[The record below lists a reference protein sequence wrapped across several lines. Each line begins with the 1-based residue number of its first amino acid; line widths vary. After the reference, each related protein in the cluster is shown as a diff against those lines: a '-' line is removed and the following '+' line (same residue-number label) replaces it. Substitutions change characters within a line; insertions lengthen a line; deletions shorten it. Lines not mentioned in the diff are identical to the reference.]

1 MSEPLEI
8 RGNTEQIDAKWMSH
22 VMEHAGVAQ
31 GEIINTAHFEGF
43 IGTGQTGQNARYRL
57 HWSHQG
63 SRPGSVIVKFAS
75 GNKSVRDY
83 GYASGAY
90 KTEVAFYNQLARQ
103 MQVRVPDCYAALYD
117 ETKPDSVIVM
127 EDLCF
132 SRQGDQLSGLTADQ
146 CALAIS
152 GAVGFHAP
160 RWGDPT
166 LVDFAPHKSPEL
178 FAALLLPAYQA
189 AIRTFMERLGDQI
202 DADIIALIH
211 DMGGWLGDWFTSS
224 QLPATLIHMDFR
236 ADNLMFGVN
245 KQAPPLVVIDWQT
258 ASVGAASWDVAY
270 LLGAAFQPEVRA
282 RLERDLLKQYIE
294 EMKVAGIELKF
305 EQVWH
310 EYRLGALWG
319 LLMAVGATAVAEETE
334 RGNNMLI
341 QMAQSHGR
349 HALDLETVSLLC

>member
-1 MSEPLEI
+1 
-8 RGNTEQIDAKWMSH
+8 
-22 VMEHAGVAQ
+22 
-31 GEIINTAHFEGF
+31 
-43 IGTGQTGQNARYRL
+43 
-57 HWSHQG
+57 
-63 SRPGSVIVKFAS
+63 
-75 GNKSVRDY
+75 
-83 GYASGAY
+83 
-90 KTEVAFYNQLARQ
+90 
-103 MQVRVPDCYAALYD
+103 
-117 ETKPDSVIVM
+117 
-127 EDLCF
+127 
-132 SRQGDQLSGLTADQ
+132 
-146 CALAIS
+146 
-152 GAVGFHAP
+152 
-160 RWGDPT
+160 
-166 LVDFAPHKSPEL
+166 
-178 FAALLLPAYQA
+178 
-189 AIRTFMERLGDQI
+189 
-202 DADIIALIH
+202 
-211 DMGGWLGDWFTSS
+211 MGGWLGDWFTSS